1 MSFERMK
8 ARVLAL
14 PGVSGWPV
22 MVEMIERATHQEWRS
37 LWDYPFIACR
47 AVGAADEAAIPGAA
61 AVFCSLASIHLVDD
75 MLDEDDRGQYRKYGA
90 GPTAN
95 LALAFQALAHQ
106 VLDEVADPEVR
117 AALQTSVAR
126 MAFDTAAGQNLD
138 ATWQVRDEAGYWR
151 VVEAK
156 TPPLFGSAFF
166 LGALLGGASH
176 ELAEGLERV
185 GRQIG
190 RFIQVSDDLADAL
203 KAPAGADWRRRN
215 NNLAL
220 LYALQADHPERER
233 FARLADAVD
242 DPEVLAEAHQVLVR
256 SGALSY
262 CVLRL
267 IEAARQARE
276 SLDRLALPCPEPVVR
291 LMELQLKPLERLFRV
306 AGVEE
311 PAEILHGG

>member
-1 MSFERMK
+1 MK
-8 ARVLAL
+8 ARVLAI
-14 PGVSGWPV
+14 PGVAEWPV

-47 AVGAADEAAIPGAA
+47 AVGAGDEAAIPGAA

-75 MLDEDDRGQYRKYGA
+75 MLDEDDRGQYRIYGA

-95 LALAFQALAHQ
+95 LALGFQALAHR
-106 VLDEVADPEVR
+106 VLDAVEDRDVR
-117 AALQTSVAR
+117 AALQANVAR
-126 MAFDTAAGQNLD
+126 MAFGTAFGQNLD
-138 ATWQVRDEAGYWR
+138 ATWEVRDEEGYWR

-166 LGALLGGASH
+166 LGALLGGAPRS
-176 ELAEGLERV
+176 LAEDLERV
-185 GRQIG
+185 GEQIG

-203 KAPAGADWRRRN
+203 KAPAGADWRRRF

-220 LYALQADHPERER
+220 LYALQADHPERET
-233 FARLADAVD
+233 FAELIERVEE
-242 DPEVLAEAHQVLVR
+242 PEVLAEAHQVLVR

-267 IEAARQARE
+267 IEASREARAQLARL
-276 SLDRLALPCPEPVVR
+276 SLPDPEPILR
-291 LMELQLKPLERLFRV
+291 LMDLQLKPLERLFRS
-306 AGVEE
+306 AGVEA
-311 PAEILHGG
+311 PAELVRGG

>member
-8 ARVLAL
+8 ERVLTL
-14 PGVSGWPV
+14 PGVSEWPV

-47 AVGAADEAAIPGAA
+47 AVGAEDEAAIPGAA
-61 AVFCSLASIHLVDD
+61 AVFCALASIHLVDD
-75 MLDEDDRGQYRKYGA
+75 MLDEDDRGQYRVYGA

-95 LALAFQALAHQ
+95 LALGFQALAHQ
-106 VLDEVADPEVR
+106 VLDAVEDR
-117 AALQTSVAR
+117 DIRTALQANVAR
-126 MAFDTAAGQNLD
+126 MSFGTAFGQNLD
-138 ATWQVRDEAGYWR
+138 ATWEVQDEEGYWR

-166 LGALLGGASH
+166 LGAVLGGASL
-176 ELAEGLERV
+176 EVAEELERL
-185 GRQIG
+185 GGQIG

-203 KAPAGADWRRRN
+203 KAPAGADWRRRF

-220 LYALQADHPERER
+220 LYALKAEHPERER
-233 FARLADAVD
+233 FAEMTERVD

-267 IEAARQARE
+267 IEAARLARE
-276 SLDRLALPCPEPVVR
+276 QLARLDLPSPEPILR
-291 LMELQLKPLERLFRV
+291 LMDLQLKPLERLFRS
-306 AGVEE
+306 AGVEA
-311 PAEILHGG
+311 PAEILRGG